1 MSEPSLSDREQA
13 ILAGLAA
20 QAEADDPR
28 LAQVLRRGPRLLLL
42 ARLPVLPSP
51 LAHWTVGLLAALVGL
66 AACVV
71 LLGVSVV
78 AALAASVLLFAGV
91 GRVVVAG
98 PWRRRSVS
106 PPSADSTQPSAG

>member
-28 LAQVLRRGPRLLLL
+28 LAQTLRRGPRVLL
-42 ARLPVLPSP
+42 ARLPALPPP
-51 LAHWTVGLLAALVGL
+51 LAHWSAGLVAAIVGMLG
-66 AACVV
+66 VV
-71 LLGVSVV
+71 ALLGVSLPGALVASLVV
-78 AALAASVLLFAGV
+78 FAGV

-98 PWRRRSVS
+98 PRLRSRAGGRPA
-106 PPSADSTQPSAG
+106 PPPTD

>member
-28 LAQVLRRGPRLLLL
+28 LAQALRRGPRLLL

-51 LAHWTVGLLAALVGL
+51 LAHWTVGLLAAVVGL

-91 GRVVVAG
+91 GRVVAAG

-106 PPSADSTQPSAG
+106 PPTPDSTQPSAG